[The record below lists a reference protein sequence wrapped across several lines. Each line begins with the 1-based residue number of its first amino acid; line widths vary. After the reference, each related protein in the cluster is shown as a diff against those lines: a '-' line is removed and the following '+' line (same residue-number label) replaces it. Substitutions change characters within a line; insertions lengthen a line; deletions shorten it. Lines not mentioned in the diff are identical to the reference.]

1 MRKVLKEVKDFRVLQ
16 DQLVHKV
23 FKVLRE
29 AKDSKVL
36 REQQEE
42 EVLPEPQEHK
52 VFKEL
57 KVL

>member
-1 MRKVLKEVKDFRVLQ
+1 MLKEVKDFRVLQ

-29 AKDSKVL
+29 DKDSKVL

-42 EVLPEPQEHK
+42 EVLLEPQEHK
-52 VFKEL
+52 VFKER